1 MDIEKINIGV
11 PCSETSFSYKHMI
24 EIKTEENFT
33 NLNKPRRIMKYVLV
47 YCAAGSLSMTI
58 DENNYNLA
66 SGQVVTITSGQI
78 HSINRSSKAKAF
90 ILEFTLDF
98 FCKNDNDIEL
108 IFHNGLFC
116 HFAMNEVIA
125 VNKTFIE
132 SQLNTISDELMK
144 EPYQYLIS
152 IHSRIELI
160 LVEINRA
167 KVKRGD
173 EIWKPDAL
181 FLKFL
186 ESVRNNFAHNY
197 TLAQFAKMLGTTEI
211 KLNELAKLHA
221 GKTAQNVIY
230 GLVTSEAKRL
240 LTYGDLS
247 VKEVAYQLGFNDPF
261 YFSNFFKKQTKLSP
275 KLYKEKFA
283 V

>member
-1 MDIEKINIGV
+1 
-11 PCSETSFSYKHMI
+11 MI
-24 EIKTEENFT
+24 EIKPLESFT
-33 NLNKPRRIMKYVLV
+33 TQDKPRRIMKYVLV
-47 YCAAGSLSMTI
+47 YCASGSLTMI
-58 DENNYNLA
+58 VDEKEFTLT
-66 SGQVVTITSGQI
+66 SGQVITITSGQI
-78 HSINRSSKAKAF
+78 HHISKKPKTKGF

-98 FCKNDNDIEL
+98 FCKNDKDIEL

-116 HFAMNEVIA
+116 HFAMNEVISVDKA
-125 VNKTFIE
+125 IAET
-132 SQLNTISDELMK
+132 QLNLIEQELK
-144 EPYQYLIS
+144 EQPYQYLIS
-152 IHSRIELI
+152 VHSRIELL
-160 LVEINRA
+160 LVTINRA
-167 KVKRGD
+167 KVERGD

-186 ESVRNNFAHNY
+186 EAVRNNFEHNY
-197 TLAQFAKMLGTTEI
+197 PLHQIAKILGTTEI

-247 VKEVAYQLGFNDPF
+247 VKEVAYNLGFNDPF

-275 KLYKEKFA
+275 KQYREKFA
-283 V
+283 I

>member
-1 MDIEKINIGV
+1 
-11 PCSETSFSYKHMI
+11 MI
-24 EIKTEENFT
+24 EIKTLENFID
-33 NLNKPRRIMKYVLV
+33 LDKPRRIMRYVLV
-47 YCAAGSLSMTI
+47 YCISGSLSLTI
-58 DENNYNLA
+58 DENKYKLTG
-66 SGQVVTITSGQI
+66 GQVVTITSGQI
-78 HSINRSSKAKAF
+78 HSIDKSLKAKAF

-98 FCKNDNDIEL
+98 FCKTDNDTEL

-116 HFAMNEVIA
+116 HFAMNEVIT
-125 VNKTFIE
+125 VNKSILE
-132 SQLNTISDELMK
+132 NQLNSISEELLK
-144 EPYQYLIS
+144 RPYQYLIS
-152 IHSRIELI
+152 VHSRIELI

-167 KVKRGD
+167 KIKRGD

-186 ESVRNNFAHNY
+186 EVVRSNFEHNY
-197 TLAQFAKMLGTTEI
+197 SLSQFANLIGTTEI
-211 KLNELAKLHA
+211 KLNELAKLYT
-221 GKTAQNVIY
+221 GKTAQKVID

-240 LTYGDLS
+240 LTYDDLS

>member
-1 MDIEKINIGV
+1 MV
-11 PCSETSFSYKHMI
+11 
-24 EIKTEENFT
+24 EIKTLEDFT
-33 NLNKPRRIMKYVLV
+33 NVDKPRRIMRYILV
-47 YCAAGSLSMTI
+47 YCASGGLNMTI
-58 DENNYNLA
+58 DENKFKLE

-78 HSINRSSKAKAF
+78 HSINKSPKTKGF

-98 FCKNDNDIEL
+98 FCKTDNDIEL

-116 HFAMNEVIA
+116 HFAMNEVIY
-125 VNKTFIE
+125 VNKDVIE
-132 SQLNTISDELMK
+132 NQLNSICGEVVK
-144 EPYQYLIS
+144 QPYQYLIS
-152 IHSRIELI
+152 VHSRIELI

-167 KVKRGD
+167 KVERGD

-186 ESVRNNFAHNY
+186 EAVRDNFEHNY
-197 TLAQFAKMLGTTEI
+197 PLSQFAKMLSTTEI

-230 GLVTSEAKRL
+230 GLVASEAKRL

-247 VKEVAYQLGFNDPF
+247 VKEVAFQLGFKDPF

>member
-1 MDIEKINIGV
+1 
-11 PCSETSFSYKHMI
+11 MI
-24 EIKTEENFT
+24 EIKTLENGT
-33 NLNKPRRIMKYVLV
+33 DLDKPRRIMKYVLV
-47 YCAAGSLSMTI
+47 YCASGGLSMTI
-58 DENNYNLA
+58 DEKKFKLA
-66 SGQVVTITSGQI
+66 AGQLVTITSGQI
-78 HSINRSSKAKAF
+78 HSINKYSKVKGI

-116 HFAMNEVIA
+116 HFAMNEIIT
-125 VNKTFIE
+125 VNKSVLE
-132 SQLNTISDELMK
+132 NQLNSISEELVK
-144 EPYQYLIS
+144 QPYQYLIS
-152 IHSRIELI
+152 VHSRIELI

-186 ESVRNNFAHNY
+186 EAVRSNFKYNY
-197 TLAQFAKMLGTTEI
+197 PLSQFAKLLSTTEI

-230 GLVTSEAKRL
+230 GLVVSEAKRL

-247 VKEVAYQLGFNDPF
+247 VKEVAYRLGFNDPF

>member
-1 MDIEKINIGV
+1 
-11 PCSETSFSYKHMI
+11 
-24 EIKTEENFT
+24 
-33 NLNKPRRIMKYVLV
+33 MKYVLV
-47 YCAAGSLSMTI
+47 YCTSGKLNLVV
-58 DENNYNLA
+58 DENDFNLSA
-66 SGQVVTITSGQI
+66 GEVITITSGQI
-78 HSINRSSKAKAF
+78 HRIHTITKAKGF
-90 ILEFTLDF
+90 WVEFTLDF
-98 FCKNDNDIEL
+98 FCKDDKDIEL

-116 HFAMNEVIA
+116 HFAMNEVIR
-125 VNKTFIE
+125 VDGDVVET
-132 SQLNTISDELMK
+132 QLNFIQDEMLQQ
-144 EPYQYLIS
+144 PYQYLIS
-152 IHSRIELI
+152 VHSRIELI
-160 LVEINRA
+160 LVAINRA

-186 ESVRNNFAHNY
+186 EAVRSNFAHNY
-197 TLAQFAKMLGTTEI
+197 SIAGFAKMLGTTES

-230 GLVTSEAKRL
+230 GLVASEAKRL

-275 KLYKEKFA
+275 KRYKEKFTE
-283 V
+283 

>member
-1 MDIEKINIGV
+1 
-11 PCSETSFSYKHMI
+11 MI
-24 EIKTEENFT
+24 EVKTIEDPDS
-33 NLNKPRRIMKYVLV
+33 LDKPRRVMKYVLL
-47 YCAAGSLSMTI
+47 YCSAGKLTMIVDEKEFTLSAGEVI
-58 DENNYNLA
+58 
-66 SGQVVTITSGQI
+66 TITSGQV
-78 HSINRSSKAKAF
+78 HSISKRTKAKGY

-98 FCKNDNDIEL
+98 FCKDDKDIEL

-116 HFAMNEVIA
+116 HFAMNEVITTDK
-125 VNKTFIE
+125 NLLET
-132 SQLNTISDELMK
+132 QLQLIQKELETK
-144 EPYQYLIS
+144 PYQYLIS

-160 LVEINRA
+160 LVSLNRS
-167 KVKRGD
+167 KVERGD

-186 ESVRNNFAHNY
+186 EAVRNNFSQNY
-197 TLAQFAKMLGTTEI
+197 SVAQLAKKLGATEI

-240 LTYGDLS
+240 LTYENFS
-247 VKEVAYQLGFNDPF
+247 IKEVAYQLGFNDPF

-275 KLYKEKFA
+275 RQYKEKYA
-283 V
+283 L

>member
-1 MDIEKINIGV
+1 
-11 PCSETSFSYKHMI
+11 MI
-24 EIKTEENFT
+24 EIKRLENIAG
-33 NLNKPRRIMKYVLV
+33 LDRPRRIMKYVLV
-47 YCAAGSLSMTI
+47 YCVSGKLSMTI
-58 DENNYNLA
+58 DEKDFRLSA
-66 SGQVVTITSGQI
+66 GQVITITSGQI
-78 HSINRSSKAKAF
+78 HSISKPSKMKGY

-98 FCKNDNDIEL
+98 FCKDDKDIEL

-116 HFAMNEVIA
+116 HFAMNEVIPVDRA
-125 VNKTFIE
+125 TVEAQFSLVE
-132 SQLNTISDELMK
+132 QELLK
-144 EPYQYLIS
+144 KPYQYLIS

-160 LVEINRA
+160 LVAINRA
-167 KVKRGD
+167 KVGRGD

-186 ESVRNNFAHNY
+186 EAVRNNFEYNY
-197 TLAQFAKMLGTTEI
+197 PVSQFAKILGTTEL

-230 GLVTSEAKRL
+230 GLVISEAKRL
-240 LTYGDLS
+240 LAYGSLP

-261 YFSNFFKKQTKLSP
+261 YFSNFFKKQTKSSP
-275 KLYKEKFA
+275 KQYKDKLA